1 MYVIQGLSL
10 SNASFKVCDIS
21 DLVYESSSG
30 EAKVPDLDVVLA
42 VDEDVDGLEVPVDHA
57 LGVDV
62 DETLDNLSE
71 HPPHLGRVLEQVVID
86 AVPQRLFV
94 AELHLDVH
102 EVKLTR
108 S

>member
-1 MYVIQGLSL
+1 MT
-10 SNASFKVCDIS
+10 
-21 DLVYESSSG
+21 DLVDESRRSK
-30 EAKVPDLDVVLA
+30 AKVPDLDVVLA
-42 VDEDVDGLEVPVDHA
+42 VNEDVDRLEVPVDHA

-71 HPPHLGRVLEQVVID
+71 HPPHLGRVLEQVVVD
-86 AVPQRLFV
+86 AVPQRLLV

-102 EVKLTR
+102 EVKLSR